1 MEGFHPKVTVCKKA
15 THPPHLRSSSF
26 FYPEKSLEGNDAVGP
41 MDNRIT
47 QVALLFV
54 HKQNAVCNFG
64 KKS

>member
-1 MEGFHPKVTVCKKA
+1 
-15 THPPHLRSSSF
+15 
-26 FYPEKSLEGNDAVGP
+26 

-64 KKS
+64 KKLRYQDHVEEK